1 MQWVLDNKRQE
12 YRDLSDALFQ
22 ATEEIIKERPNIAA
36 GVSPALLEAVW
47 KGQRSVRDRI
57 FVAREIQ
64 REGLDED
71 WDLICKLALWEPIE
85 QKLVV
90 KGTPRSYSINQIVEL
105 RKDLHEK
112 LHALIRRDLRIDQ
125 SRRLLW

>member
-64 REGLDED
+64 RVGLDED